1 LIKYFTEEG
10 PLAGAPEVHNLNPSI
25 DIRRDITSAKPGM
38 IFLFAHMGIKPGKVD
53 EALPVFEELIKAVEK
68 LEPEFWGCTA
78 SADKEKNLIRVVDM
92 FESEKFYDEEHT
104 KSKPILSFHEKIGPY
119 ASGDFGLV
127 KLKVVQG
134 YLGR

>member
-1 LIKYFTEEG
+1 
-10 PLAGAPEVHNLNPSI
+10 
-25 DIRRDITSAKPGM
+25 
-38 IFLFAHMGIKPGKVD
+38 MGIKSGKVD
-53 EALPVFEELIKAVEK
+53 DALPVFEELIKAVEK

-78 SADKEKNLIRVVDM
+78 CADKEKNLVRVVDM
-92 FESEKFYDEEHT
+92 FESESFYDNEHQ
-104 KSKPILSFHEKIGPY
+104 KSAPILKFHEKIGPY